1 MLEKIERQSGI
12 FGKFLYFF
20 AGYTLT
26 IKYILPVSWALI
38 QRVSLTTYIYF
49 WDAWWIAHLLV
60 GYGLAAGKKG
70 IWPWAFLLSAVE
82 IIIITV
88 KFVLY
93 FKNPDFDFWHLN
105 WFVNKA
111 LMLIFFWVLLAWLFK
126 KETRKLL

>member
-70 IWPWAFLLSAVE
+70 IWGPLRSDHLRHASYG
-82 IIIITV
+82 TV
-88 KFVLY
+88 RFAGSCGVG
-93 FKNPDFDFWHLN
+93 
-105 WFVNKA
+105 
-111 LMLIFFWVLLAWLFK
+111 
-126 KETRKLL
+126 R